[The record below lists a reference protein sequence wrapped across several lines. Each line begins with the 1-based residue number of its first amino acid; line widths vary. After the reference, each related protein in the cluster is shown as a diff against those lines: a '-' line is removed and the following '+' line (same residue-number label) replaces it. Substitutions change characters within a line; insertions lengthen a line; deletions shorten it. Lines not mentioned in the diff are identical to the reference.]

1 MKLKRTIATIG
12 ILGIMLGGSL
22 VASAQTPT
30 ASTASLQALI
40 EQLQAQISTLKAQM
54 EAAAKAK
61 AQVQQTAGEVKDT
74 LKLIAQLR
82 EGMTSEDVKLLQV
95 VLAADPAI
103 YPEGRVTGYYGK
115 LTAQAV
121 KRFQKSHGLDQVGN
135 VGPKTLEKINE
146 ALRKN
151 PVAKEKNNGEEHC
164 AIVPPG
170 HLIAPG
176 WLRKQ
181 GGVKPIVPACQTL
194 PPGIAKKLGQASTTP
209 PTSTPDV
216 VAPVISQV
224 SSTGITYA
232 AAHITWTTN
241 ESANSKV
248 WYGTTSPVGTSS
260 PSASAGALVVNHD
273 LMLTG
278 LTANTTYYYVVE
290 SVDAAGNKAT
300 AAQQSFVTLAQPD
313 TTAPVVSQL
322 AVASITYSGA
332 HVTWTTNESAN
343 SKIWY
348 TPTSPVVTTGAPT
361 MSSTALVTSH
371 DLALTGL
378 AASTTYYYVVGSADA
393 SGNTVIA
400 TEGSFV
406 TLPAPDTTGPVL
418 SGVMATSTATSS
430 SRIVWTTNEL
440 STSKIWY
447 GTVSPIVTDG
457 APSMSVTDLV
467 LSHDLPLS
475 GLNASTTYHYVVA
488 SVDSAGNTTKFT
500 EQSFITAAQ

>member
-1 MKLKRTIATIG
+1 MKLKRAIATFG
-12 ILGIMLGGSL
+12 ILSLILGGSL
-22 VASAQTPT
+22 VASAQTPA
-30 ASTASLQALI
+30 ASSASLQALI
-40 EQLQAQISTLKAQM
+40 EQLQNQISTLRAQI

-61 AQVQQTAGEVKDT
+61 AQVQQTAVEVKDT

-95 VLAADPAI
+95 VLAADPDI
-103 YPEGRVTGYYGK
+103 YPEGRVTGYYGR

-121 KRFQKSHGLDQVGN
+121 KRFQKAHGLDQVGN

-146 ALRKN
+146 ALQKN
-151 PVAKEKNNGEEHC
+151 PVAKGKNNSEEHC

-170 HLIAPG
+170 HLIASG

-194 PPGIAKKLGQASTTP
+194 PEGIAKKLGQATTTP
-209 PTSTPDV
+209 PTPTPDV

-224 SSTGITYA
+224 SSTGVTYA

-241 ESANSKV
+241 ELATSKV
-248 WYGTTSPVGTSS
+248 WYSTTSPVATSS
-260 PSASAGALVVNHD
+260 LSVGAGTLVLNHD

-278 LTANTTYYYVVE
+278 LAANTTYYYVVE

-300 AAQQSFVTLAQPD
+300 ASQQSFVTLAQPD

-322 AVASITYSGA
+322 AVGSITYSGA
-332 HVTWTTNESAN
+332 HVTWTTNESSD
-343 SKIWY
+343 SKIWF
-348 TPTSPVVTTGAPT
+348 TPTSPVITTGVPT
-361 MSSTALVTSH
+361 ISSTALVTNH
-371 DLALTGL
+371 DLTLANL

-393 SGNTVIA
+393 SGNIVMA

-406 TLPAPDTTGPVL
+406 TLPVPDTTGPVL
-418 SGVMATSTATSS
+418 SGVMATSTATSTS
-430 SRIVWTTNEL
+430 HIVWTTNEL

-475 GLNASTTYHYVVA
+475 GLNASTTYYYVAA
-488 SVDSAGNTTKFT
+488 SVDGAGNTTKST
-500 EQSFITAAQ
+500 ELSFVTAAE